1 MHIQY
6 DTCTHLSQQDPMFVY
21 VGDAL
26 DKKACDNAIQDDRWG
41 GGRKEEEGAPRS
53 TLGWGRKSQGLF
65 E

>member
-1 MHIQY
+1 
-6 DTCTHLSQQDPMFVY
+6 MFVY